1 MKTAFLTTAS
11 ILFIGLAI
19 AWGGGVVATGTG
31 SNQILPDHGP
41 EIEVVVCSAA
51 SARNSSLR
59 NSELVANIVN
69 GLSPKTHVLIL
80 VNDRQAF
87 QTPAKHPRV
96 TFIEVPSDN
105 SISIW
110 PQDPFVV
117 LQNQERTRLIVPN
130 SFDREDDQIMSQVL
144 GEALDIEVIR
154 SELNFEGG
162 NLVSDS
168 DAVFTGMNTI
178 QTNAARLQ
186 ETSDQIRQRFERTFG
201 RPLIVV
207 GENRPSVTHLDL
219 IVTPLGN
226 KQVAIADSRQGA
238 ELAETLMQTSAAEIS
253 LFEKQCESFFFGHEQ
268 IQQLRDLEGNVISR
282 PELFQQTPKTIQ
294 ASRQLADELDALAQ
308 DFIDLG
314 YEVFR
319 VPALIPDLEP
329 QLSASG
335 QEKPGYP
342 FLTYNNVLLE
352 ERAGKDV
359 VYLPQYGFPTLDAAA
374 VKCWTE
380 LGYEVKPIE
389 GFATSSMYGGSLRCC
404 TKVLSR
410 RTQ

>member
-19 AWGGGVVATGTG
+19 AWGRTVVATGTG
-31 SNQILPDHGP
+31 SNPILPDQGP
-41 EIEVVVCSAA
+41 EIEVVVCSAT
-51 SARNSSLR
+51 SARHSSLR

-80 VNDRQAF
+80 VNDRQGFEA
-87 QTPAKHPRV
+87 PPNHHRV

-117 LQNQERTRLIVPN
+117 MQSQDQTRLIVPN
-130 SFDREDDQIMSQVL
+130 SFDREDDQIMPEVL
-144 GEALDIEVIR
+144 GETLDIEVIR

-178 QTNAARLQ
+178 QTNVARLQ
-186 ETSDQIRQRFERTFG
+186 ETPDQIRQRFENTFG

-238 ELAETLMQTSAAEIS
+238 ELAEILMQTSAAEIS
-253 LFEKQCESFFFGHEQ
+253 HFEKQCESLFFGHEQ
-268 IQQLRDLEGNVISR
+268 IQQLLDLEGNVIPR
-282 PELFQQTPKTIQ
+282 PELVHKTAQTIQ

-308 DFIDLG
+308 DFVNLG

-329 QLSASG
+329 QLNASG

-352 ERAGKDV
+352 QRNGQAI
-359 VYLPQYGFPTLDAAA
+359 VYLPQYGLRSFDAAA
-374 VKCWTE
+374 AKCWTD